1 VRHLTR
7 GNKGLGA
14 PIILEPGPDR
24 ISPPTRASTV
34 YHGPGFANA
43 LPEASAG
50 AHGKSSAIHRPRY
63 RRGCLAVALQSRI
76 LHYMAAGFVLRIV
89 KRGQARYKLE
99 VGAKGEAVA

>member
-50 AHGKSSAIHRPRY
+50 PYGKSS
-63 RRGCLAVALQSRI
+63 RRSREFIGDLSPALP
-76 LHYMAAGFVLRIV
+76 
-89 KRGQARYKLE
+89 
-99 VGAKGEAVA
+99 